1 MPPAKSRLSFTH
13 HESKA
18 IATVTTI
25 LSALIYKFL
34 DGSVKEFLL
43 IIVGFIGYII
53 YHGGI
58 FLKDTV
64 ATEIKERASFLY
76 ADYRIKGFIREL
88 EKEKSK
94 PGVSRQ
100 RLKEIESES
109 RNYREVLIQKR
120 LDSLK

>member
-1 MPPAKSRLSFTH
+1 MPSAKSRLSLSN
-13 HESKA
+13 HESKT
-18 IATVTTI
+18 IATITTI

-43 IIVGFIGYII
+43 IIVGFVGYTF

-58 FLKDTV
+58 FLRDTV
-64 ATEIKERASFLY
+64 AAEIRTRASFFY
-76 ADYRIKGFIREL
+76 ADYRIKVFIKEL
-88 EKEKSK
+88 EKEKSR